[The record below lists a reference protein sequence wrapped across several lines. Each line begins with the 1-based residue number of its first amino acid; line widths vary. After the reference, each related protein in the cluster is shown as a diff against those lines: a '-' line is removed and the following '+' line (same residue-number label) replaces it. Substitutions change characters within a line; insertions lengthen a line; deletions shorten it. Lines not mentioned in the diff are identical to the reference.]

1 MAGEQEIRKRIK
13 SVSDTLKI
21 TNAMY
26 MISSAKLTQAK
37 KMLSDSEPY
46 YFKLQSTI
54 SRLMRHVDP
63 GKLDSVFLYNEE
75 KSLKKKKIGYIVV
88 TADKGLAGGYNH
100 NILKMA
106 EELVSVNPDNKLF
119 VVGEVGR
126 HYCESKGMDVDTQF
140 HYTAQNPT
148 MHRARIIADRV
159 LDCYIAGEID
169 EIDIIYTEMV
179 SSMNL
184 ETQFETLLPLH
195 TLQMGD
201 NPGLYSNLTDIYQ
214 ENMISVMD
222 LKDFFAELAPLFV
235 IGEIYGALVES
246 FAAEHCARMQAMQNS
261 MDSAKDMLNDLQ
273 RRYQRARQA
282 AITQEITEVIAGAK
296 SKRT

>member
-1 MAGEQEIRKRIK
+1 
-13 SVSDTLKI
+13 
-21 TNAMY
+21 
-26 MISSAKLTQAK
+26 
-37 KMLSDSEPY
+37 
-46 YFKLQSTI
+46 
-54 SRLMRHVDP
+54 
-63 GKLDSVFLYNEE
+63 
-75 KSLKKKKIGYIVV
+75 
-88 TADKGLAGGYNH
+88 
-100 NILKMA
+100 
-106 EELVSVNPDNKLF
+106 
-119 VVGEVGR
+119 
-126 HYCESKGMDVDTQF
+126 
-140 HYTAQNPT
+140 
-148 MHRARIIADRV
+148 
-159 LDCYIAGEID
+159 
-169 EIDIIYTEMV
+169 MV